1 MSNFKKGL
9 YIFIANILLFIL
21 IEITLTFFFVLH
33 KSNYYGPIARVF
45 LFEKKI
51 FEETVQYEMSFNKRT
66 GMYNEGE
73 YNFNNIKHSVNK
85 FGFIGEEVQIDNE
98 SGCRLI
104 ALGGSTTAGVET
116 KKPYPK
122 ILENLLNQDQVNCE
136 VLNFGFSGKALNFLE
151 KILVNEA
158 SKFNPNVI
166 IIMSNRNST
175 MYDSYITSAVATDII
190 NNKFDLFLYKLKSF
204 FFSEIMTYRFLSLA
218 YNRTM
223 SLFIDDE
230 NKIISPFNPRNFH
243 SIKYFQN
250 GYKDQI
256 LRINSYCEEKG
267 IKLVLVK
274 QAYFID
280 KNMQKTI
287 NSLSKEKIIKQLINY
302 NNEKNYSNKKD
313 LFWMY
318 TNAILNKNLDEI
330 VSENKSITLV
340 DPTKNLYARKKSD
353 FFQKD
358 GLHLNLQGNQVI
370 ANKIFE
376 SLTSNQ
382 LIKKTTK

>member
-1 MSNFKKGL
+1 MSNIKKGL
-9 YIFIANILLFIL
+9 YIFIANILLFAL
-21 IEITLTFFFVLH
+21 IEIILTFFFVFH
-33 KSNYYGPIARVF
+33 KSNYYGPLARLF
-45 LFEKKI
+45 LFEKKVS
-51 FEETVQYEMSFNKRT
+51 EKTVQYKMSFNKKT
-66 GMYNEGE
+66 GMYIEGE

-85 FGFIGEEVQIDNE
+85 FGFIGKEVDIENK

-116 KKPYPK
+116 QKPYPK
-122 ILENLLNQDQVNCE
+122 ILENLLNQNQLNCE
-136 VLNFGFSGKALNFLE
+136 VLNFGFSGKALNSLE
-151 KILVNEA
+151 KILVNQA

-166 IIMSNRNST
+166 TIMSNRNST

-190 NNKFDLFLYKLKSF
+190 NSKLDLFLYELKNF
-204 FFSEIMTYRFLSLA
+204 LFLEIMTYRFLSLS
-218 YNRTM
+218 YNRAL
-223 SLFIDDE
+223 SFLLDEE
-230 NKIISPFNPRNFH
+230 NKIISPFNSRNFH

-256 LRINSYCEEKG
+256 RRINSYCKEKG
-267 IKLVLVK
+267 VKLVVIK
-274 QAYFID
+274 QAFFID
-280 KNMQKTI
+280 LDMQKNI
-287 NSLSKEKIIKQLINY
+287 NSLSKEEIIDKLINY
-302 NNEKNYSNKKD
+302 NKENDYSNIKN

-330 VSENKSITLV
+330 AAKDENITLV
-340 DPTKNLYARKKSD
+340 DPTKSLYAKNKLD

-376 SLTSNQ
+376 SLISKQ
-382 LIKKTTK
+382 LIKK

>member
-1 MSNFKKGL
+1 MSNIKKGL
-9 YIFIANILLFIL
+9 YIFIANIILFVL
-21 IEITLTFFFVLH
+21 IEIILTFFFVLH
-33 KSNYYGPIARVF
+33 KSNYYGPLARLF
-45 LFEKKI
+45 LFEKKVS
-51 FEETVQYEMSFNKRT
+51 EKTVQYKMSFNKKT

-85 FGFIGEEVQIDNE
+85 FGFIGKEVDIENK

-116 KKPYPK
+116 QKPYPK
-122 ILENLLNQDQVNCE
+122 ILENLLNQNQFNCE
-136 VLNFGFSGKALNFLE
+136 VLNFGFSGKALNYLE
-151 KILVNEA
+151 KILVNQA

-166 IIMSNRNST
+166 TIMSNRNST

-190 NNKFDLFLYKLKSF
+190 KSKFDLFLYELKNF
-204 FFSEIMTYRFLSLA
+204 LFLEIMTYRFLSLS
-218 YNRTM
+218 YNRAL
-223 SLFIDDE
+223 SLLLDEE

-256 LRINSYCEEKG
+256 RRINSYCKERG
-267 IKLVLVK
+267 FKLVVIK
-274 QAYFID
+274 QAFFINLD
-280 KNMQKTI
+280 VQKNI
-287 NSLSKEKIIKQLINY
+287 NSLSKEEIIDELISY
-302 NNEKNYSNKKD
+302 NKEKEYPNVKN

-318 TNAILNKNLDEI
+318 TNAILNKNLDELAA
-330 VSENKSITLV
+330 EDDSITLV
-340 DPTKNLYARKKSD
+340 DPTKSLYAKNKLD

-358 GLHLNLQGNQVI
+358 GIHLNLQGNQVI

-376 SLTSNQ
+376 NLISKQ
-382 LIKKTTK
+382 LIKK

>member
-1 MSNFKKGL
+1 MSNIKKGL
-9 YIFIANILLFIL
+9 YIFIANIILFVL
-21 IEITLTFFFVLH
+21 IEIILTFFFVLH
-33 KSNYYGPIARVF
+33 KSNYYGPLARLF
-45 LFEKKI
+45 LFEKKVS
-51 FEETVQYEMSFNKRT
+51 EKTVQYKMSFNKKT

-85 FGFIGEEVQIDNE
+85 FGFIGKEVDIENK

-116 KKPYPK
+116 QKPYPK
-122 ILENLLNQDQVNCE
+122 ILENLLNQNQFDCE
-136 VLNFGFSGKALNFLE
+136 VLNFGFSGKALNYLE
-151 KILVNEA
+151 KILVNQA

-166 IIMSNRNST
+166 TIMSNRNST

-190 NNKFDLFLYKLKSF
+190 KSKFDLFLYELKNF
-204 FFSEIMTYRFLSLA
+204 LFLEIMTYRFLSLS
-218 YNRTM
+218 YNRAL
-223 SLFIDDE
+223 SLLLDEE

-256 LRINSYCEEKG
+256 RRINSYCKERG
-267 IKLVLVK
+267 FKLVVIK
-274 QAYFID
+274 QAFFINLD
-280 KNMQKTI
+280 VQKNI
-287 NSLSKEKIIKQLINY
+287 NSLSKEEIIDELISY
-302 NNEKNYSNKKD
+302 NKEKEYPNVKN

-318 TNAILNKNLDEI
+318 TNAILNKNLDELAA
-330 VSENKSITLV
+330 EDDSITLV
-340 DPTKNLYARKKSD
+340 DPTKSLYAKNKLD

-358 GLHLNLQGNQVI
+358 GIHLNLQGNQVI

-376 SLTSNQ
+376 NLISKQ
-382 LIKKTTK
+382 LIKK

>member
-1 MSNFKKGL
+1 MSNIKKGI
-9 YIFIANILLFIL
+9 YIFIANILLFVL
-21 IEITLTFFFVLH
+21 IEIILTFFFVFH
-33 KSNYYGPIARVF
+33 KSNYYGPLARPF
-45 LFEKKI
+45 LFEKKVS
-51 FEETVQYEMSFNKRT
+51 EKTVQYKMSFNKKT

-85 FGFIGEEVQIDNE
+85 FGFIGKEVNIENK

-116 KKPYPK
+116 QKPYPK
-122 ILENLLNQDQVNCE
+122 ILENLLNQNQLNCE
-136 VLNFGFSGKALNFLE
+136 VLNFGFSGKALNSLE
-151 KILVNEA
+151 KILVNQA

-166 IIMSNRNST
+166 MIMSNRNST

-190 NNKFDLFLYKLKSF
+190 NSKLDLFLYELKNF
-204 FFSEIMTYRFLSLA
+204 LFLEIMTYRFLSLS
-218 YNRTM
+218 YNRAI
-223 SLFIDDE
+223 SLLLDEE

-256 LRINSYCEEKG
+256 MRINSYCKERG
-267 IKLVLVK
+267 FKLVVIK
-274 QAYFID
+274 QAFFID
-280 KNMQKTI
+280 LDLQKSI
-287 NSLSKEKIIKQLINY
+287 NSLSKEEIIDKLINY
-302 NNEKNYSNKKD
+302 NKEKEYSNVKN

-318 TNAILNKNLDEI
+318 TNEILNKNLDE
-330 VSENKSITLV
+330 VAAEDDNITLV
-340 DPTKNLYARKKSD
+340 DPTKSLYAKNKLD

-370 ANKIFE
+370 ANKILE
-376 SLTSNQ
+376 SLISKQ
-382 LIKKTTK
+382 LIKK

>member
-1 MSNFKKGL
+1 MSNIKKGL
-9 YIFIANILLFIL
+9 YIFIANIILFVL
-21 IEITLTFFFVLH
+21 IEIILTFFFVLH
-33 KSNYYGPIARVF
+33 KSNYYGPLARLF
-45 LFEKKI
+45 LFEKKVS
-51 FEETVQYEMSFNKRT
+51 EKTVQYKMSFNKKT

-85 FGFIGEEVQIDNE
+85 FGFIGKEVDIENK

-116 KKPYPK
+116 QKPYPK
-122 ILENLLNQDQVNCE
+122 ILENLLNQNQFNCE
-136 VLNFGFSGKALNFLE
+136 VLNFGFSGKALNYLE
-151 KILVNEA
+151 KILVNQA

-166 IIMSNRNST
+166 TIMSNRNST

-190 NNKFDLFLYKLKSF
+190 KSKFDLFLYELKNF
-204 FFSEIMTYRFLSLA
+204 LFLEIMTYRFLSLS
-218 YNRTM
+218 YNRAL
-223 SLFIDDE
+223 SLLLDEE

-256 LRINSYCEEKG
+256 RRINSYCKERG
-267 IKLVLVK
+267 FKLVVIK
-274 QAYFID
+274 QAFFINLD
-280 KNMQKTI
+280 VQKNI
-287 NSLSKEKIIKQLINY
+287 NSLSKEEIIDELISY
-302 NNEKNYSNKKD
+302 NKEKEYPNVKN

-318 TNAILNKNLDEI
+318 TNAILNKNLDELAA
-330 VSENKSITLV
+330 EDDSITLV
-340 DPTKNLYARKKSD
+340 DPTKSLYAKNKLD

-376 SLTSNQ
+376 SLISKQ
-382 LIKKTTK
+382 LIKK

>member
-1 MSNFKKGL
+1 MSNIKKGL
-9 YIFIANILLFIL
+9 YIFIANIILFVL
-21 IEITLTFFFVLH
+21 IEIILTFFFVLH
-33 KSNYYGPIARVF
+33 KSNYYGPLARLF
-45 LFEKKI
+45 LFEKKVS
-51 FEETVQYEMSFNKRT
+51 EKTVQYKMSFNKKT

-85 FGFIGEEVQIDNE
+85 FGFIGKEVDIENK

-116 KKPYPK
+116 QKPYPK
-122 ILENLLNQDQVNCE
+122 ILENLLNQNQFNCE
-136 VLNFGFSGKALNFLE
+136 VLNFGFSGKALNYLE
-151 KILVNEA
+151 KILVNQA

-166 IIMSNRNST
+166 TIMSNRNST

-190 NNKFDLFLYKLKSF
+190 KSKFDLFLYELKNF
-204 FFSEIMTYRFLSLA
+204 LFLEIMTYRFLSLS
-218 YNRTM
+218 YNRAL
-223 SLFIDDE
+223 SLLLDEE

-256 LRINSYCEEKG
+256 RRINSYCKERG
-267 IKLVLVK
+267 FKLVVIK
-274 QAYFID
+274 QAFFINLD
-280 KNMQKTI
+280 VQKNI
-287 NSLSKEKIIKQLINY
+287 NSLSKEEIIDELISY
-302 NNEKNYSNKKD
+302 NKEKEYPNVKN

-318 TNAILNKNLDEI
+318 TNAILNKNLDELAA
-330 VSENKSITLV
+330 EDDSITLV
-340 DPTKNLYARKKSD
+340 DPTKSLYAKNKLD

-358 GLHLNLQGNQVI
+358 GIHLNLQGNQVI

-376 SLTSNQ
+376 SLISKQ
-382 LIKKTTK
+382 LIKK

>member
-1 MSNFKKGL
+1 MSNIKKGL
-9 YIFIANILLFIL
+9 YIFIANILLFAL
-21 IEITLTFFFVLH
+21 IEIILTFFFVFH
-33 KSNYYGPIARVF
+33 KSNYYGPLARLF
-45 LFEKKI
+45 LFEKKVS
-51 FEETVQYEMSFNKRT
+51 EKTVQYKMSFNKKT
-66 GMYNEGE
+66 GMYIEGE

-85 FGFIGEEVQIDNE
+85 FGFIGKEVDIENK

-116 KKPYPK
+116 QKPYPK
-122 ILENLLNQDQVNCE
+122 ILENLLNQNQLNCE
-136 VLNFGFSGKALNFLE
+136 VLNFGFSGKALNSLE
-151 KILVNEA
+151 KILVNQA

-166 IIMSNRNST
+166 TIMSNRNST

-190 NNKFDLFLYKLKSF
+190 NSKLDLFLYELKNF
-204 FFSEIMTYRFLSLA
+204 LFLEIMTYRFLSLS
-218 YNRTM
+218 YNRAL
-223 SLFIDDE
+223 SFLLDEE
-230 NKIISPFNPRNFH
+230 NKIISPFNSRNFH

-256 LRINSYCEEKG
+256 RRINSYCKEKG
-267 IKLVLVK
+267 VKLVVIK
-274 QAYFID
+274 QAFFID
-280 KNMQKTI
+280 LDMQKNI
-287 NSLSKEKIIKQLINY
+287 NSLSKEEIIDKLINY
-302 NNEKNYSNKKD
+302 NKENDYSNIKN

-330 VSENKSITLV
+330 AAKDENITLV
-340 DPTKNLYARKKSD
+340 DPTKSLYAKNKLD

-376 SLTSNQ
+376 SLVSKQ
-382 LIKKTTK
+382 LIKK

>member
-1 MSNFKKGL
+1 MSNIKKGL
-9 YIFIANILLFIL
+9 YIFIANIILFVL
-21 IEITLTFFFVLH
+21 IEIILTFFFVLH
-33 KSNYYGPIARVF
+33 KSNYYGPLARLF
-45 LFEKKI
+45 LFEKKVS
-51 FEETVQYEMSFNKRT
+51 EKTVQYKMSFNKKT

-85 FGFIGEEVQIDNE
+85 FGFIGKEVDIENK

-116 KKPYPK
+116 QKPYPK
-122 ILENLLNQDQVNCE
+122 ILENLLNQNQFDCE
-136 VLNFGFSGKALNFLE
+136 VLNFGFSGKALNYLE
-151 KILVNEA
+151 KILVNQA

-166 IIMSNRNST
+166 TIMSNRNST

-190 NNKFDLFLYKLKSF
+190 KSKFDLFLYELKNF
-204 FFSEIMTYRFLSLA
+204 LFLEIMTYRFLSLS
-218 YNRTM
+218 YNRAL
-223 SLFIDDE
+223 SLLLDEE

-256 LRINSYCEEKG
+256 RRINSYCKERG
-267 IKLVLVK
+267 FKLVVIK
-274 QAYFID
+274 QAFFINLD
-280 KNMQKTI
+280 VQKNI
-287 NSLSKEKIIKQLINY
+287 NSLSKEEIIDELISY
-302 NNEKNYSNKKD
+302 NKEKEYPNVKN

-318 TNAILNKNLDEI
+318 TNAILNKNLDELAA
-330 VSENKSITLV
+330 EDDSITLV
-340 DPTKNLYARKKSD
+340 DPTKSLYAKNKLD

-358 GLHLNLQGNQVI
+358 GIHLNLQGNQVI

-376 SLTSNQ
+376 SLISKQ
-382 LIKKTTK
+382 LIKK

>member
-1 MSNFKKGL
+1 MSNIKKGL
-9 YIFIANILLFIL
+9 YIFIANIILFVL
-21 IEITLTFFFVLH
+21 IEIILTFFFVLH
-33 KSNYYGPIARVF
+33 KSNYYGPLARLF
-45 LFEKKI
+45 LFEKKVS
-51 FEETVQYEMSFNKRT
+51 EETVQYKMSFNKKT

-85 FGFIGEEVQIDNE
+85 FGFIGKEVDIENK

-116 KKPYPK
+116 QKPYPK
-122 ILENLLNQDQVNCE
+122 ILENLLNQNQFNCE
-136 VLNFGFSGKALNFLE
+136 VLNFGFSGKALNSLE
-151 KILVNEA
+151 KILVNQA

-166 IIMSNRNST
+166 TIMSNRNST

-190 NNKFDLFLYKLKSF
+190 KSKFDLFLYELKNFLF
-204 FFSEIMTYRFLSLA
+204 FEIMTYRFLSLS
-218 YNRTM
+218 YNRAL
-223 SLFIDDE
+223 SLLLDEE

-256 LRINSYCEEKG
+256 RRINSYCKERG
-267 IKLVLVK
+267 FKLVVIK
-274 QAYFID
+274 QAFFINLD
-280 KNMQKTI
+280 VQKNI
-287 NSLSKEKIIKQLINY
+287 NSLSKEEIIDELINY
-302 NNEKNYSNKKD
+302 NKEKEYPNVKN

-318 TNAILNKNLDEI
+318 TNAILNKNLDELAA
-330 VSENKSITLV
+330 EDDSITLV
-340 DPTKNLYARKKSD
+340 DPTKSLYAKNKLD

-376 SLTSNQ
+376 SLISKQ
-382 LIKKTTK
+382 LIKK